1 MYNYIVCTSN
11 DCQIPSVDST
21 SHFSSMIL
29 LLCKT
34 SDDESDK
41 IEETNH
47 YDDVKYTSKPS
58 HPIHILDDIR
68 KNVSLEKS

>member
-1 MYNYIVCTSN
+1 
-11 DCQIPSVDST
+11 
-21 SHFSSMIL
+21 MIL

-34 SDDESDK
+34 SDDESDR

-58 HPIHILDDIR
+58 HPIHILDDIH